1 MAKFKAGDK
10 VIYVGKGGKGV
21 CDYPRTISSVER
33 SSYAYEDG
41 SRCFISE
48 ADRVGGDFELALV
61 ANTKLTYN
69 RKNYLEENSMKKWSF
84 NIISESQIDFVE
96 IAKELTTKS
105 PIITVSISGNMG
117 AGYLLTHRSLVVKAN
132 EIGKDYWSGKDYWN
146 GWYLSDGTAVTS
158 YEDNAERESIID
170 SFKQVKAANWP
181 DRNKAKVTVT
191 MLEV

>member
-10 VIYVGKGGKGV
+10 VIYVGEGGKGV

-48 ADRVGGDFELALV
+48 ADKVGGDFELALV

-69 RKNYLEENSMKKWSF
+69 RKNHLEENSMKKWSF

-117 AGYLLTHRSLVVKAN
+117 AGYLLVHRSLVAKSIMLG
-132 EIGKDYWSGKDYWN
+132 EDDWN
-146 GWYLSDGTAVTS
+146 CWYLSDGTSVNP
-158 YEDNAERESIID
+158 YEDNAEREDIID
-170 SFKQVKAANWP
+170 SFKQVKAAGWP